1 MCAEKACPHEY
12 YLLYKSYGFALL
24 IWIPR
29 VSFPMLTHQISA
41 LSFCPAYSLILIIM
55 ILLDS
60 EVLAVSFGCLIA

>member
-1 MCAEKACPHEY
+1 MCAKKAYSHEY

-29 VSFPMLTHQISA
+29 VSLPMVTHQISA

-55 ILLDS
+55 LLLDN
-60 EVLAVSFGCLIA
+60 EVLAVAFGCLIA